1 MMANVTGASLN
12 PIYSRLNSAPE
23 YHPLEADTFADW
35 AVEAGDMVTLTRD
48 GTSYKSPVH
57 EASMNWKRGQEIQ
70 LSSTGK
76 QTRSPVSRMTQR
88 KYATGGSGLR
98 NNGYIHMY
106 VTDQYNQLQS
116 GLELTA
122 SSAYLYSK
130 DFYKQMESGL
140 KLTASS
146 AHLYTQNMYNQMATG
161 LRLSESTAILYAQSR
176 TNRAY
181 IVARINANGEGEA
194 LIQANKVQITGNTT
208 IQGMMEVKSGSLNV
222 KGNIQAGLT
231 GGNYIR
237 GKELR
242 LIGASSSQ
250 GALERTLNYSNLGYM
265 IAKAEVSGNNL
276 RLWTFDNKDSP
287 TPSITFSKATTL
299 RGSWSSG
306 VFTVT
311 ATGGES
317 IFTSLTGGAGT
328 WSGKTVTIPIY
339 ATIGTSATAYN
350 TGKTVS
356 ATYTGAD
363 VANIDLGEIAV
374 SPYPP
379 TGYEGATPL
388 TELPNAIKNNHNT
401 YVWFKVKALDSNG
414 RSLMTKNYY
423 CASA

>member
-1 MMANVTGASLN
+1 MANVTGASLN
-12 PIYSRLNSAPE
+12 PIFSRLNSAPE

-35 AVEAGDMVTLTRD
+35 AVEAGDMVTVTRD

-57 EASMNWKRGQEIQ
+57 EASMNWRRGQEIQ

-76 QTRSPVSRMTQR
+76 QTRDPVSRMTQR
-88 KYATGGSGLR
+88 KYKSGGSGLR
-98 NNGYIHMY
+98 NDGYIHLY
-106 VTDQYNQLQS
+106 VQDQYNQLQS

-161 LRLSESTAILYAQSR
+161 LHLSESTAILYAQSR

-194 LIQANKVQITGNTT
+194 LINANKVQITGNTT
-208 IQGMMEVKSGSLNV
+208 IKGMMRVQDGSLQVN
-222 KGNIQAGLT
+222 GNIQAGLS

-242 LIGASSSQ
+242 LIGSSGSQ
-250 GALERTLNYSNLGYM
+250 GAQESILSYAALAKM

-276 RLWTFDNKDSP
+276 RLWTFDNKDSA

-339 ATIGTSATAYN
+339 ATIGTSGAVYN
-350 TGKTVS
+350 TGKTVQ
-356 ATYTGAD
+356 ATYSGAD

-374 SPYPP
+374 SSYPP
-379 TGYEGATPL
+379 TGYEGATLL
-388 TELPNAIKNNHNT
+388 TQLPDAIKNNHNT

-414 RSLMTKNYY
+414 RSLMTKSYY